1 MQNDECRMKNEEMS
15 NRQNRSP
22 RPFWLEPIPIGI
34 AAVVVLASLGVIFQ
48 DRILGQHQQPNPAD
62 KSALP
67 AGSGGGGFCDIPA
80 PVKSTA
86 FNPSS
91 RKSE

>member
-1 MQNDECRMKNEEMS
+1 MPNDEKITRP
-15 NRQNRSP
+15 RLA
-22 RPFWLEPIPIGI
+22 RPFWREPIAIGI
-34 AAVVVLASLGVIFQ
+34 AAVVVLASLGVVFQ
-48 DRILGQHQQPNPAD
+48 DRILAERQPNPAD

-67 AGSGGGGFCDIPA
+67 AAGGGGGFCDIPA

-86 FNPSS
+86 YNPSS

>member
-1 MQNDECRMKNEEMS
+1 MQNEEMR
-15 NRQNRSP
+15 NLQP
-22 RPFWLEPIPIGI
+22 TTLRPWWREPIAIGI
-34 AAVVVLASLGVIFQ
+34 GVVVVLASLGVLFQ
-48 DRILGQHQQPNPAD
+48 DRILPGHQLNPAD

-67 AGSGGGGFCDIPA
+67 AAGGGGGFCDIPA

-86 FNPSS
+86 FNPST